1 MIRIKGLALP
11 PDYTRHDLLAAAAAR
26 LGIPLEELDTLEI
39 SSRSIDA
46 SDKSHV
52 CCSIDLDV
60 TVRIDEKALV
70 WGLKDKK
77 VRLAEPEIYRPVR
90 AVSETRLAE
99 RPAVIGCGPAG
110 MFAALIL
117 AEAGERPVLYERGMD
132 VDARGESVRKF
143 WETGVLDPESNVQ
156 FGAGGAGAF
165 SDGKLKTG
173 LKDARKR
180 KILEEFVAAGAPPDI
195 LYDKMPHIGTDVL
208 HTVVKNILAK
218 IRSLGGEIHFG
229 SRLVRILSDSGRM
242 TGAGIETGTGFVTDR
257 GRVTGAG
264 IECRGTYT
272 EIRTDHL
279 ILAIGH
285 SARDTFGYLESA
297 GIRLEAKPFAVGVRI
312 EHPQSLIDRIHYGAS
327 AGRPGLGASPYK
339 MVVHLPDGRAVY
351 TFCMCPGG
359 FVVAAAS
366 EAGRLVTN
374 GMSERKRDRA
384 NANSAILVTVT
395 EKDIGSGEPLAGIAF
410 QRKIEEAAYA
420 AGGGAFRAPV
430 QRLGDFMA
438 NRRSTEFGSVLP
450 SYMPGTAFARTDS
463 YLPAEIAGALRGG
476 FREMDEW
483 MPGYFYEDA
492 LLTGAETRST
502 SPVRIPRGV
511 SGEAESLRGLYP
523 CGEGAGYSGGILSA
537 AADGMISAE
546 KILAG
551 GQLPGIS

>member
-1 MIRIKGLALP
+1 MIRIRGLSLP
-11 PDYTRHDLLAAAAAR
+11 LIYTRQNLEAAAAAR
-26 LGIPLEELDTLEI
+26 LGIPPEDLDSLEI
-39 SSRSIDA
+39 YSRSVDA
-46 SDKSHV
+46 ADKSRV
-52 CCSIDLDV
+52 CYSIDLDV
-60 TVRIDEKALV
+60 TVRIDEKTLV

-90 AVSETRLAE
+90 PDTGTHLPE
-99 RPAVIGCGPAG
+99 RPVVIGCGPAG

-117 AEAGERPVLYERGMD
+117 AEAGERPVLYERGKD
-132 VDARGESVRKF
+132 VDARTESVRKF
-143 WETGVLDPESNVQ
+143 WETGILDPESNVQ

-173 LKDARKR
+173 LKDARKK
-180 KILEEFVAAGAPPDI
+180 KILDEFVSAGAPPDI
-195 LYDKMPHIGTDVL
+195 QYDKMPHIGTDVL
-208 HTVVKNILAK
+208 HVVVRKILAK
-218 IRSLGGEIHFG
+218 IRVLGGEIHFG
-229 SRLVRILSDSGRM
+229 SRLVRILS
-242 TGAGIETGTGFVTDR
+242 EN

-264 IECRGTYT
+264 IESALGYT
-272 EIRTDHL
+272 EVRTDHL
-279 ILAIGH
+279 VLAIGH
-285 SARDTFGYLESA
+285 SARDTFAYLESA

-312 EHPQSLIDRIHYGAS
+312 EHPQSLIDRIHYGES

-366 EAGRLVTN
+366 EEGRLVTN

-395 EKDIGSGEPLAGIAF
+395 EKDIGSGEALAGFAF
-410 QRKIEEAAYA
+410 QRRIEEAAFA

-430 QRLGDFMA
+430 QRLGDFLA
-438 NRRSTEFGSVLP
+438 DRRTAEFGSVLP
-450 SYMPGTAFARTDS
+450 SYRPGTAFARTDS
-463 YLPAEIAGALRGG
+463 YLPPEIAGALRSG
-476 FREMDEW
+476 FAEMGEW
-483 MPGYFYEDA
+483 MPGYYYEDA

-502 SPVRIPRGV
+502 SPVRIPRGA

-523 CGEGAGYSGGILSA
+523 CGEGAGYAGGILSA

-546 KILAG
+546 KILTG
-551 GQLPGIS
+551 RELPVIS

>member
-1 MIRIKGLALP
+1 MIRIKGLSLP
-11 PDYTRHDLLAAAAAR
+11 LAYTRQNLEEAAAAR
-26 LGIPLEELDTLEI
+26 LGSPPGDLETLEI
-39 SSRSIDA
+39 HSRSVDA
-46 SDKSHV
+46 SDKSRV
-52 CCSIDLDV
+52 CYSVDLDV
-60 TVRIDEKALV
+60 SVRTDEKTLV

-77 VRLAEPEIYRPVR
+77 VRLAEPEVYRPVR
-90 AVSETRLAE
+90 AASNGRLSE
-99 RPAVIGCGPAG
+99 RPVVIGCGPAG

-117 AEAGERPVLYERGMD
+117 AEAGERPVLFERGED
-132 VDARGESVRKF
+132 VDARSESVRKF

-180 KILEEFVAAGAPPDI
+180 KILEEFVTAGAPPDI

-208 HTVVKNILAK
+208 RTVVKNILAK
-218 IRSLGGEIHFG
+218 IRSLGGEVHFG
-229 SRLVRILSDSGRM
+229 SRLVRILSD
-242 TGAGIETGTGFVTDR
+242 A

-264 IECRGTYT
+264 IESGGSYT

-279 ILAIGH
+279 VLAIGH
-285 SARDTFGYLESA
+285 SARDTFAYLDSA

-312 EHPQSLIDRIHYGAS
+312 EHPQSLIDRIHYGES

-366 EAGRLVTN
+366 EEGRLVTN

-395 EKDIGSGEPLAGIAF
+395 EKDIGSDEPLSGIAF
-410 QRKIEEAAYA
+410 QRRIEEAAFA

-430 QRLGDFMA
+430 QRLGDFIA
-438 NRRSTEFGSVLP
+438 DRNTREFGSVLP
-450 SYMPGTAFARTDS
+450 SYRPGTAFARTDS
-463 YLPAEIAGALRGG
+463 YLPPEIAGALRSG
-476 FREMDEW
+476 FKEMGEW
-483 MPGYFYEDA
+483 MPGYYYEDA

-502 SPVRIPRGV
+502 SPVRIPRGA
-511 SGEAESLRGLYP
+511 SGEAEHFKGLYP
-523 CGEGAGYSGGILSA
+523 CGEGAGYAGGILSA

-546 KILAG
+546 KILTNG
-551 GQLPGIS
+551 SCP

>member
-1 MIRIKGLALP
+1 MIRIRGLSLP
-11 PDYTRHDLLAAAAAR
+11 LIYTRQNLEAAAAAR
-26 LGIPLEELDTLEI
+26 LGIPPEDLDSLEI
-39 SSRSIDA
+39 YSRSVDA
-46 SDKSHV
+46 ADKSRV
-52 CCSIDLDV
+52 CYSIDLDV
-60 TVRIDEKALV
+60 TVRIDEKTLV

-90 AVSETRLAE
+90 PDTGTHLPE
-99 RPAVIGCGPAG
+99 RPVVIGCGPAG

-117 AEAGERPVLYERGMD
+117 AEAGERPVLYERGKD
-132 VDARGESVRKF
+132 VDARTESVRKF
-143 WETGVLDPESNVQ
+143 WETGILDPESNVQ

-173 LKDARKR
+173 LKDARKK
-180 KILEEFVAAGAPPDI
+180 KILDEFVSAGAPPDI
-195 LYDKMPHIGTDVL
+195 QYDKMPHIGTDVL
-208 HTVVKNILAK
+208 HVVVRKILAK
-218 IRSLGGEIHFG
+218 IRVLGGEIHFG
-229 SRLVRILSDSGRM
+229 SRLVRILS
-242 TGAGIETGTGFVTDR
+242 EN

-264 IECRGTYT
+264 IESALGYT
-272 EIRTDHL
+272 EVRTDHL
-279 ILAIGH
+279 VLAIGH
-285 SARDTFGYLESA
+285 SARDTFAYLESA

-312 EHPQSLIDRIHYGAS
+312 EHPQSLIDRIHYGEA

-366 EAGRLVTN
+366 EEGRLVTN

-395 EKDIGSGEPLAGIAF
+395 EKDIGSGEALAGFAF
-410 QRKIEEAAYA
+410 QRRIEEAAFA

-430 QRLGDFMA
+430 QRLGDFLA
-438 NRRSTEFGSVLP
+438 DRRTAEFGSVLP
-450 SYMPGTAFARTDS
+450 SYRPGTAFARTDS
-463 YLPAEIAGALRGG
+463 YLPPEIAGALRSG
-476 FREMDEW
+476 FAEMGEW
-483 MPGYFYEDA
+483 MPGYYYEDA

-502 SPVRIPRGV
+502 SPVRIPRGA

-523 CGEGAGYSGGILSA
+523 CGEGAGYAGGILSA

-546 KILAG
+546 KILTG
-551 GQLPGIS
+551 RELPVIS